1 MSVSGDKMDLSLR
14 ASRVHGNTVLRDSPD
29 QEITSLEDLPEG
41 TVVRGYIKAVTN
53 VGVFVR
59 YHVTVT

>member
-14 ASRVHGNTVLRDSPD
+14 ASRVHGNPLGDSLD
-29 QEITSLEDLPEG
+29 QEISSLEDLPEG
-41 TVVRGYIKAVTN
+41 TIVKGYVKAVTN

>member
-1 MSVSGDKMDLSLR
+1 MDLSLR
-14 ASRVHGNTVLRDSPD
+14 ASRVHGNTVLGDSPD
-29 QEITSLEDLPEG
+29 QEITSLDDLPEG